1 MPANEYTSQQ
11 LLARAL
17 ELLSDQYNI
26 DMDSFFL
33 IVTKDAKNEDEQLLG
48 TQIVVGEL
56 ETRAVLTFII
66 HAIQQLSSVN
76 GVPPYVFISRHILGH
91 FIEEEKRSIVTALE
105 ADTLNEDG
113 PEIGLENEEAEAT
126 RSNMLIYDQNMMDTE
141 N

>member
-1 MPANEYTSQQ
+1 MNNEYTSQQ

-26 DMDSFFL
+26 DMDTFFL
-33 IVTKDAKNEDEQLLG
+33 IVTKDAKNEDESLPG

-76 GVPPYVFISRHILGH
+76 GVAPYVFISRHILSY
-91 FIEEEKRSIVTALE
+91 FIEEEKQAIAVALE
-105 ADTLNEDG
+105 ADTLNQDG
-113 PEIGLENEEAEAT
+113 PEIGLEDKEAEAA
-126 RSNMLIYDQNMMDTE
+126 RKNMLIYDKNLMDIE

>member
-1 MPANEYTSQQ
+1 MSDEYTSQQ

-26 DMDSFFL
+26 DMDTFFL
-33 IVTKDAKNEDEQLLG
+33 IVTKDAKNEDDGLPG

-91 FIEEEKRSIVTALE
+91 FIEEEKQAITMALN
-105 ADTLNEDG
+105 ADTFSEDG
-113 PEIGLENEEAEAT
+113 PEIGLEDEKVEAAIT
-126 RSNMLIYDQNMMDTE
+126 NMLIYDKKLMDNE

>member
-1 MPANEYTSQQ
+1 MSDEYTSQQ
-11 LLARAL
+11 LLTRAL

-26 DMDSFFL
+26 DMDTFFL
-33 IVTKDAKNEDEQLLG
+33 IVTKDAKKEDDGLPG

-91 FIEEEKRSIVTALE
+91 FIDEEKQAITMALN
-105 ADTLNEDG
+105 ADTFSEDG
-113 PEIGLENEEAEAT
+113 PEISLEDERVEAAIP
-126 RSNMLIYDQNMMDTE
+126 NMLVYDKKLMDNE